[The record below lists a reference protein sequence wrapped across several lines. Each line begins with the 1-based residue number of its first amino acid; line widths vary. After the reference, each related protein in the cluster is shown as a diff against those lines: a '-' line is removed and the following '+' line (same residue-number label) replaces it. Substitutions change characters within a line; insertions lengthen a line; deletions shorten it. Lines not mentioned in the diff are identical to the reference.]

1 MICFYLVNT
10 TNCVSIKALLILNES
25 IHDNTYKLKPVNL
38 NNELKPNRQ
47 QKTR

>member
-1 MICFYLVNT
+1 MICFGRVNT
-10 TNCVSIKALLILNES
+10 ISCVSIKALSVCNES